1 MKSRELAMMGPAL
14 RLVATLLLVA
24 GLLLASVLLPPVGT
38 APVHVLNAP
47 AAGAS
52 QASSAQGVNGTIASF
67 AALFPNTV
75 AVYLPVVVR

>member
-1 MKSRELAMMGPAL
+1 MRVLAPL
-14 RLVATLLLVA
+14 TLAVV
-24 GLLLASVLLPPVGT
+24 LASMLLPPVGT

-52 QASSAQGVNGTIASF
+52 PATSAQGVNGTIASF